1 MIKEKIKSPFL
12 IVIVLTFAIFI
23 ISLTAFYSQEN
34 FSSVCGCKLS
44 PWVVIVS
51 VSSFGIFIGSLIYY
65 LLSLNNIKEKGHLQ
79 EGFQKILLF
88 LEEEE
93 KRIIEAIVNNSGEMY
108 QSKLCNVLQLDKVK
122 CSRIVSKLENKK
134 ILSRKK
140 EGMTNTIILDKELL
154 ELLKNIGFKK

>member
-44 PWVVIVS
+44 PWVIIVS
-51 VSSFGIFIGSLIYY
+51 ISSFGIFIGSLIYY

-88 LEEEE
+88 LEKEE
-93 KRIIEAIVNNSGEMY
+93 KRIIEEILNNSGEIY
-108 QSKLCNVLQLDKVK
+108 QSKLCSSLKLDKVK
-122 CSRIVSKLENKK
+122 CSRIISKLEKK
-134 ILSRKK
+134 EIIHRKK
-140 EGMTNTIILDKELL
+140 EGMTNIIILDKELL